1 VAENFGGLA
10 GLIFSSNGRR
20 KRAGVLIGKGG
31 PEGFFGATTLAAG
44 FLPFKEER
52 ATDFLFAALGALR
65 EGAFDF
71 FLALDFLAMKFQ
83 S

>member
-1 VAENFGGLA
+1 
-10 GLIFSSNGRR
+10 
-20 KRAGVLIGKGG
+20 
-31 PEGFFGATTLAAG
+31 LAAG

-52 ATDFLFAALGALR
+52 ATDFFFAALGALR

-71 FLALDFLAMKFQ
+71 FLALDFLAMKLQ